1 MENYV
6 LMFSEVDNDLGTLPL
21 SVFNVSRSGSMK
33 ASISFMV
40 TSADGLLLGKQY
52 NVTVIASNT
61 AGTSASVATTCKCSV
76 EN

>member
-6 LMFSEVDNDLGTLPL
+6 LMFSEVDNDLGTLPS
-21 SVFNVSRSGSMK
+21 SVFNVSQSGSME

-40 TSADGLLLGKQY
+40 TSADGLLSGKLY

-61 AGTSASVATTCKCSV
+61 AGTSASVTATCKC
-76 EN
+76 